1 MRNIKGKVAWIT
13 GAGSGM
19 GRAAALSLAEA
30 GAQVVL
36 SGRREDRLAETAAE
50 VVKVGPEAMIA
61 PLDVANKEAV
71 NAVASDIEKRFGQ
84 TDILV
89 NSAGL
94 NVKTRTWAEGET
106 AGFDKVMAINVNGS
120 FYCTKAVLPK
130 MRVQKDGLIINISS
144 WAGRY
149 HTNLTG
155 PAYSASKAALIW
167 LNESLNME
175 ECINGIRAVALNPG
189 EVSTEILDN
198 RPIPVSQEDREK
210 MVQADDMGDI
220 ILFLASLPEHVCIN
234 ELTVSPTWNRGYV
247 GALNPGNSSL

>member
-1 MRNIKGKVAWIT
+1 MRSVESKVVWIT
-13 GAGSGM
+13 GGGSGM
-19 GRAAALSLAEA
+19 GRAAALSLAKA

-36 SGRREDRLAETAAE
+36 SGRREERLVETAALIGGT
-50 VVKVGPEAMIA
+50 GPEAMIA
-61 PLDVANKEAV
+61 PLDVSDV
-71 NAVASDIEKRFGQ
+71 NAVNNVAARIEQTYGQ

-106 AGFDKVMAINVNGS
+106 SGFDHVMAVNVNGS
-120 FYCTKAVLPK
+120 FYCAKAVLPK
-130 MRVQKDGLIINISS
+130 MREQKDGLIINISS

-149 HTNLTG
+149 HTNMTG

-175 ECINGIRAVALNPG
+175 ECVNGIRAVALNPG

-198 RPIPVSQEDREK
+198 RPVPVTQEERDR
-210 MVQADDMGDI
+210 MVQAEDIGDI
-220 ILFLASLPEHVCIN
+220 VLFLSSLPGHVCIN
-234 ELTVSPTWNRGYV
+234 EMTVSPTWNRGYV
-247 GALNPGNSSL
+247 AAL

>member
-1 MRNIKGKVAWIT
+1 MRDIKNKVAWIT

-19 GRAAALSLAEA
+19 GRAAAISLAQT

-36 SGRREDRLAETAAE
+36 SGRREDRLTGTAELVAE
-50 VVKVGPEAMIA
+50 FGREAMIA
-61 PLDVANKEAV
+61 QLDVSDVDAV
-71 NAVASDIEKRFGQ
+71 NKVAADIENRFGQ

-94 NVKTRTWAEGET
+94 NVKNRTWALGET
-106 AGFDKVMAINVNGS
+106 SGFDQVMAINVNGS
-120 FYCTKAVLPK
+120 FYCAKAVLPG
-130 MRVQKDGLIINISS
+130 MRAQKDGLIINISS

-149 HTNLTG
+149 HSNVTG

-175 ECINGIRAVALNPG
+175 EFVNGIRAVALNPG
-189 EVSTEILDN
+189 EVATEILDN

-210 MVQADDMGDI
+210 MVQAEDMGDI
-220 ILFLASLPEHVCIN
+220 IQFLARLPDHVCIN
-234 ELTVSPTWNRGYV
+234 EMTVSPTWNRGYAA
-247 GALNPGNSSL
+247 AL